1 VKSLKLAFAA
11 ILALGALHA
20 CASGQIDVGNG
31 TGGTSPPPG
40 GGSGGS
46 NWPNPN
52 SDSGFVLPDVA
63 PSSPDLPPCSVEY
76 RRDDAGNYFC
86 CPTPLRILSLG
97 KPAEYGADSGSG
109 DNTNAFQNFMN
120 GSTNGTAKMD
130 AQKDF
135 KKIKDLGLKGKY
147 DLVIL
152 QALYSQKP
160 YDPPSSLWAYGD
172 DDAAALRDWV
182 KNDGGAV
189 VAMSGY
195 FSDTAVETQPLN
207 KLLSGS
213 DKWTGISYNGDDTFT
228 SCPDNLCYCT
238 DSSIP
243 FGGWTT
249 NYADYPAITHDLK
262 KVGVFHGRSISCT
275 GSDCQ
280 IFAKDS
286 SGNVG
291 VAKKIGDG
299 RVLAWG
305 DEWVTYTSQWGL
317 ADTKWDIE
325 HVQDCGDHTAKKSY
339 NVAQFWYN
347 AFRWLVPENT
357 CFTIIVPPTADPGQ
371 QIIP

>member
-11 ILALGALHA
+11 ILAFSVLHA
-20 CASGQIDVGNG
+20 CASGAIDVDNG

-40 GGSGGS
+40 GGGGGGS

-97 KPAEYGADSGSG
+97 KAAEYGAGSGS
-109 DNTNAFQNFMN
+109 DSTDAFQAFMN
-120 GSTNGTAKMD
+120 GNTNGTATMKM
-130 AQKDF
+130 QTQF
-135 KKIKDLGLKGKY
+135 KKIKDLGLSGNY

-213 DKWTGISYNGDDTFT
+213 DKWTGITYNGDNTFS
-228 SCPDNLCYCT
+228 SCLDNKCYCT
-238 DSSIP
+238 DSSLS
-243 FGGWTT
+243 FGGWQTG
-249 NYADYPAITHDLK
+249 YADYPALTHDLK
-262 KVGVFHGRSISCT
+262 KVGVLYGRSIACT

-280 IFAKDS
+280 IFAKDT
-286 SGNVG
+286 SGNLG
-291 VAKKIGDG
+291 VAKKIGKG
-299 RVLAWG
+299 RIFAWG

-317 ADTKWDIE
+317 TDRPTDSQ
-325 HVQDCGDHTAKKSY
+325 QDCSGYTAKTSY

-357 CFTIIVPPTADPGQ
+357 CFTIILPPTADPGQ
-371 QIIP
+371 EIIP

>member
-1 VKSLKLAFAA
+1 MTSRKPSFIG
-11 ILALGALHA
+11 ILALGILGA
-20 CASGQIDVGNG
+20 CATGEVDVGNG
-31 TGGTSPPPG
+31 AGGAPGG
-40 GGSGGS
+40 GGSGG
-46 NWPNPN
+46 NFLPGTLT
-52 SDSGFVLPDVA
+52 DAGFILPDVV
-63 PSSPDLPPCSVEY
+63 PPRPDLPPCPVPY
-76 RRDDAGNYFC
+76 QQDNAGNYIC

-97 KPAEYGADSGSG
+97 QPASYGAGSGGG
-109 DNTNAFQNFMN
+109 DNTDAFQAFMN
-120 GSTNGTAKMD
+120 GNTNGTATMKM
-130 AQKDF
+130 QTSF
-135 KKIKDLGLKGKY
+135 MKIKDLGLSGKY

-182 KNDGGAV
+182 INDGGAV

-213 DKWTGISYNGDDTFT
+213 DKWTGITYNGDDTFT

-262 KVGVFHGRSISCT
+262 KVGVFHGRSIACT

-280 IFAKDS
+280 IFAKDT

-291 VAKKIGDG
+291 VAKKIGKG

-317 ADTKWDIE
+317 ADTQWDTQ
-325 HVQDCGDHTAKKSY
+325 HQQDCGDHTAKKSY